1 VLIREL
7 TEADWPAVAEV
18 YAAGIA
24 TGNATFETEPPTWAA
39 FDAAKRPDLRLVA
52 VGDDATGAVLGAA
65 WASGTSGREVYRG
78 VVEHSVYVAPPVA
91 GRGVGRALLEALLER
106 AVERG
111 VWTVQSGIFPEN
123 AASLALHAACG
134 FRVVGTRERLGLMG
148 HGPWAGTWRDVVAVE
163 WRAP

>member
-52 VGDDATGAVLGAA
+52 VESDALLGAA
-65 WASGTSGREVYRG
+65 WASATSAREVYRG
-78 VVEHSVYVAPPVA
+78 VVEHSVYVAPAAA
-91 GRGVGRALLEALLER
+91 GRGVGRALLEALLAR

-134 FRVVGTRERLGLMG
+134 FRVVGTRERVGLMA